1 MAHAAVPEEGIKV
14 SSLPYFV
21 GLTGFEIAHHR
32 LDVEICSRESREKE
46 SSIVEQYHLMELFKR

>member
-1 MAHAAVPEEGIKV
+1 MHENYPVVAHAAVPEEGIKV

-32 LDVEICSRESREKE
+32 LDVEICS
-46 SSIVEQYHLMELFKR
+46 